1 MDINALL
8 GQIVVNGNSYQT
20 VFFRPSVSIL
30 NGIQLINANVGV
42 DNSEC
47 SNSDNGQ
54 NAENREI
61 ECIDSQQKIA
71 SDDEEDKSSDDSTR
85 ISTNSDDNNK
95 ETGKKHAT
103 IQRIR

>member
-8 GQIVVNGNSYQT
+8 GQFVVNGNSYQT
-20 VFFRPSVSIL
+20 VFFRPNVSIL
-30 NGIQLINANVGV
+30 NGIQLINANIGV
-42 DNSEC
+42 DSSEC

-54 NAENREI
+54 TAENEEI

-85 ISTNSDDNNK
+85 ISSNSDDNK
-95 ETGKKHAT
+95 EIGKKHAT